1 MFVLGT
7 LAQERIRFVKWDSQR
22 KALDVSSLSDV
33 MKVSSLLMNWCL
45 LTEPFISKRSQ
56 KEFFLFNLNTFSSNN
71 ETMGKL

>member
-45 LTEPFISKRSQ
+45 LTEPLISKRSQ
-56 KEFFLFNLNTFSSNN
+56 KEFFLFNLNTFSSNK